1 MSKHKYEV
9 SGITMLEGYR
19 FSGKC
24 VASDIIKAIQLLYV
38 RHVFSNRK
46 ITFE

>member
-9 SGITMLEGYR
+9 SGVTALEGYR

-24 VASDIIKAIQLLYV
+24 VASDMIKAIGLFYENGYYV
-38 RHVFSNRK
+38 
-46 ITFE
+46 